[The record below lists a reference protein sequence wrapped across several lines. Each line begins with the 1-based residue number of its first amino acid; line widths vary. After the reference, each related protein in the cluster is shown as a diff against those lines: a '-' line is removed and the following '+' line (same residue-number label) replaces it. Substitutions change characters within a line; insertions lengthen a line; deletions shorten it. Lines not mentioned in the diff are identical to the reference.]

1 MTTWET
7 IAECANDRLDRIEVP
22 GGWLYRQTY
31 WSGDDSMV
39 ALAFVARPPLVF
51 GINPDQLL
59 RDPQPVG
66 TQATLFAGG
75 IDPGR

>member
-1 MTTWET
+1 MAATWET
-7 IAECANDRLDRIEVP
+7 IAEGLARIEVP
-22 GGWLYRQTY
+22 GGWVYR
-31 WSGDDSMV
+31 SGYQDGPAAAM
-39 ALAFVARPPLVF
+39 ALVFVPRPPLVF